1 MSAQTRGPVNT
12 IYGTVGTTPV
22 TVLVMQPTVPNTFAP
37 IQNYLQ
43 IQNTSNGNY
52 LAYTFDNATPAVNG
66 NGNTLP
72 PYWTEQCDTYVINGP
87 GNLKVV
93 GSAAGTTFTIK
104 YI

>member
-22 TVLVMQPTVPNTFAP
+22 TVLTFLTKTN
-37 IQNYLQ
+37 INLVLNLLQ
-43 IQNTSNGNY
+43 IQNTHNSNY
-52 LAYTFDNATPAVNG
+52 LAYTFDGATPAING

-72 PYWTEQCDTYVINGP
+72 PYWDEQCDTYVINGP
-87 GNLKVV
+87 ANIIMV

-104 YI
+104 YA

>member
-12 IYGTVGTTPV
+12 IYGTVGTSPV
-22 TVLVMQPTVPNTFAP
+22 TILNLFPTAKATMIPV
-37 IQNYLQ
+37 QNYLQ
-43 IQNTSNGNY
+43 IQNTSNANY

-87 GNLKVV
+87 GNLTMF